1 MSVYFGRG
9 KKRYE
14 LENKIGSGGEGTIY
28 SIKCISNSVAK
39 IYFDS
44 KLQGTQRTFLKEK
57 IETMIDQPV
66 RAYVNNVLYV
76 AWPQDVLFDATGLF
90 VGYIMPKVNSK
101 YHIFAASRER
111 ERVMLFPKYS
121 WRTAVTVAYNLA
133 TAVKIVHDSGAVIGD
148 MNPNNIMIDNNGLIT
163 LIDTDSFTIKNKRTK
178 KTYKCGV
185 GISEMLA
192 PELQGRDLRDE
203 KSIFSEK
210 SDDFSLA
217 IHIFNLLMNNC
228 HPFGCLNHN
237 RMQSSTSMNPLV
249 KNIVNGYCPYVNGKK
264 GSLAAPDIKMLPES
278 IQKLFKRAF
287 YYTSSS
293 AILSDTIKKRP
304 SASEW
309 QVELRKVLD
318 SDLTICKKNP
328 IHLYPS
334 HNIRCPWCEND
345 AQVNRMCKATTYPLN
360 KYRIISKTKAKKTNT
375 WIFWGICIFVGVI
388 SMLIL
393 TPIISQEIEGVL
405 NTNITKQNY
414 YYLMGTLGALSG
426 GWIAHHFKDHF
437 TRAKNKWPW
446 LLVSLL
452 SPLCSILIILII
464 YIGIVIIMFLV
475 SCALVF
481 GIMYGMVSVVGGS

>member
-76 AWPQDVLFDATGLF
+76 AWPQDVLFDANGLF

-111 ERVMLFPKYS
+111 ERVMLFPKYT
-121 WRTAVTVAYNLA
+121 WKTAVTVAYNLA

-163 LIDTDSFTIKNKRTK
+163 LIDTDSFTIKNKRTG

-237 RMQSSTSMNPLV
+237 RMQSSTSMNPVV

-278 IQKLFKRAF
+278 IQILFKRAF
-287 YYTSSS
+287 CYTSSS
-293 AILSDTIKKRP
+293 AILPDTIARRP
-304 SASEW
+304 TAVEW
-309 QVELRKVLD
+309 KNELDNVLKGQ
-318 SDLTICKKNP
+318 LKACKKDSM
-328 IHLYPS
+328 HVYPL
-334 HNIRCPWCEND
+334 HNRTCPWCHDKKKQPNGKF
-345 AQVNRMCKATTYPLN
+345 AVPSLN
-360 KYRIISKTKAKKTNT
+360 KVNITSKNKSTKLDI
-375 WIFWGICIFVGVI
+375 WFLRVVCILVGVI
-388 SMLIL
+388 SMSIL
-393 TPIISQEIEGVL
+393 TPYLTPEIENLLKVNDMGE
-405 NTNITKQNY
+405 NA
-414 YYLMGTLGALSG
+414 YYLMGTLGAISG
-426 GWIAHHFKDHF
+426 CVITHFAKERF
-437 TRAKNKWPW
+437 ARAKNQWAW

-452 SPLCSILIILII
+452 SPLCSILIILVI
-464 YIGIVIIMFLV
+464 YIVLVIIMIFV

-481 GIMYGMVSVVGGS
+481 GIMYGMASVAGGS